1 MLAIFLSIV
10 LFGGK
15 TINRQ
20 VNNTFIVGEKKT
32 TSALALWYLYL
43 LHVNIVIY
51 GNSFVWWQEH
61 PFAGI
66 EKTVVSSCSSSD
78 QSSLNS
84 SKQQHLHSFHWSQI
98 FQRVS
103 ARQSSSFVQESK
115 KELLQLWVIFIG
127 EVWEFKRRRLLKE
140 KKERKKGEKMFF
152 SFTWSPLVLL
162 LAVVSMG
169 WPHDRNTQVIFK
181 QKSCSLKTSVL
192 EEQPSFVIC

>member
-1 MLAIFLSIV
+1 M
-10 LFGGK
+10 FGGK

-78 QSSLNS
+78 RSSLNS

-98 FQRVS
+98 FQRHQSFSKTGFKLRSREQKRITS
-103 ARQSSSFVQESK
+103 ALSDLYWGGVRIQEAK
-115 KELLQLWVIFIG
+115 VAER
-127 EVWEFKRRRLLKE
+127 E
-140 KKERKKGEKMFF
+140 KERKRKEKRGKRCFSASPGRRWFF
-152 SFTWSPLVLL
+152 CLQLSPWVGLTI
-162 LAVVSMG
+162 G
-169 WPHDRNTQVIFK
+169 THR
-181 QKSCSLKTSVL
+181 
-192 EEQPSFVIC
+192 

>member
-1 MLAIFLSIV
+1 M
-10 LFGGK
+10 
-15 TINRQ
+15 
-20 VNNTFIVGEKKT
+20 KKKNYICFSFVVFVFASCQYSYT
-32 TSALALWYLYL
+32 WYL

-98 FQRVS
+98 FQRHQSFSKTGFKLRSREQKRITS
-103 ARQSSSFVQESK
+103 ALSDLYWGGVRIQEAK
-115 KELLQLWVIFIG
+115 VAE
-127 EVWEFKRRRLLKE
+127 RE
-140 KKERKKGEKMFF
+140 KGKKKGGKMFF
-152 SFTWSPLVLL
+152 SFIWSPLVLL

-169 WPHDRNTQVIFK
+169 WPHNRNTQVIFK